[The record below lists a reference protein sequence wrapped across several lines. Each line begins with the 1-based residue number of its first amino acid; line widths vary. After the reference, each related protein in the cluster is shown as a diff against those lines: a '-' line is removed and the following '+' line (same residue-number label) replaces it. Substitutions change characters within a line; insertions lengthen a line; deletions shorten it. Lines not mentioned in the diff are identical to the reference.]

1 MTLLLALSGLA
12 HAGHWWGIGPTLGTT
27 GFPIEYPVVFPGIA
41 TGANGAPRVEPV
53 TFDLRAGAHGV
64 YYVGTGGRV
73 GARLQL
79 GGNFA
84 TWGFQEA
91 TVEYEW
97 ILTRADNIQVL
108 GGGGLGFGHENFGA
122 DPEAA
127 DPDAYLD
134 VTYFPVRAQI
144 GILWRDRTRAYEAD
158 LFGTWHLAGEQVFS
172 ATGNADDEVT
182 GTAVSL
188 DDTTQSDAALYVALG
203 AEITVYFGD
212 FKNRGGDDKND
223 NAGKGKKKKNG
234 D

>member
-12 HAGHWWGIGPTLGTT
+12 HAGHWWGIGPTVGTT
-27 GFPIEYPVVFPGIA
+27 GFPIEYPVVFPAIA
-41 TGANGAPRVEPV
+41 TTGKGTPLVEPV

-64 YYVGTGGRV
+64 YYVGGAGRV

-79 GGNFA
+79 GGNFS

-97 ILTRADNIQVL
+97 LLTKADNIQVL
-108 GGGGLGFGHENFGA
+108 GGGGFGFGHERFGA

-127 DPDAYLD
+127 SPDAYLD
-134 VTYFPVRAQI
+134 VTYFPIRAQV

-158 LFGTWHLAGEQVFS
+158 LFGTWHIAGEQLFS

-188 DDTTQSDAALYVALG
+188 DDSTKSDAALYLAIG

-212 FKNRGGDDKND
+212 FKNRGGTGDDDGDK
-223 NAGKGKKKKNG
+223 KKKKKKN